1 MNIQTFFAII
11 QRDFKVLL
19 KEFDE
24 FVIRVAIQ
32 PTLFVL
38 VFGLVLPKIGE
49 IPQGYINL
57 IAPGILGMS
66 MLTAGVFS
74 TAIPLAWDFGTTREI
89 EDRLLAPISVR
100 AVLFEKVVMGMIQA
114 WLAGGI
120 VFPIIYL
127 FTWRN
132 LDLHVQSYFFLA
144 VILFLAGIIS
154 ALFGM
159 VLGTTFEP
167 IKFSLMFS
175 FIVIPMIFLGAAYYS
190 WNSLEAIPWLQWLT
204 LINPLLYVNEGFR
217 AIITPQIPH
226 IKLAY
231 SMLGLVVSLIVFT
244 VMAIRGFEHRVYD

>member
-1 MNIQTFFAII
+1 MNTQTFFAIM

-24 FVIRVAIQ
+24 FVIRVAVQ

-74 TAIPLAWDFGTTREI
+74 TAIPLAWDFGATREI
-89 EDRLLAPISVR
+89 EDRLFAPISVR
-100 AVLFEKVVMGMIQA
+100 AVLLEKIVMGMIQA

-127 FTWRN
+127 FTRQN
-132 LDLHVQSYFFLA
+132 LNIQVQSYFFLLL
-144 VILFLAGIIS
+144 ILFLTGIIS

-190 WNSLEAIPWLQWLT
+190 WDSLKAIPWLKWVT
-204 LINPLLYVNEGFR
+204 LVNPLLYVNEGFR
-217 AIITPQIPH
+217 AILTPQISH
-226 IKLAY
+226 IRLEY
-231 SMLGLVVSLIVFT
+231 SLIGLIVSSIVFT
-244 VMAIRGFEHRVYD
+244 IMAIKGFERRVYN